1 MWWRIIIVYIG
12 CIQGPT
18 IKVTLWLINH
28 VLVKIY
34 NKHSSLWIHKNK
46 FKCLNVFGSICFFL
60 SYLICLDSDSDNVRS
75 LICLTVISQWTI
87 KKGRYIDSFEWHT
100 FKVVPVT
107 SMMSNLQ
114 TWQNKIQALS
124 IGLDTNIGQM
134 DSIKVQGWADLN
146 AWKAS
151 LNIKQM
157 SSFDLEI
164 LFNLS

>member
-1 MWWRIIIVYIG
+1 MSPIE
-12 CIQGPT
+12 
-18 IKVTLWLINH
+18 
-28 VLVKIY
+28 
-34 NKHSSLWIHKNK
+34 
-46 FKCLNVFGSICFFL
+46 L
-60 SYLICLDSDSDNVRS
+60 S
-75 LICLTVISQWTI
+75 WTA
-87 KKGRYIDSFEWHT
+87 KKGRLIDSFEWHN

-107 SMMSNLQ
+107 SMLSNPK
-114 TWQNKIQALS
+114 TWQNTLQPLS
-124 IGLDTNIGQM
+124 IGYDTNIRQM